1 MSLMWWTAERRFEM
15 PDVISCSR
23 TTNHSFNL
31 RGKIKDQP
39 QVSWSRDSMMSWHA
53 LAIRVKH
60 ASMQTCWPRL
70 RLLINALSCEIVTWM
85 VAKLTGR
92 RRRRGEGGRRTIPWH
107 CTKLIRLAC
116 GTQPTHK
123 LEWKLMTP
131 WKRLVTSEDDSV
143 MLVRHLEL
151 CGEERWCDLQMSMM
165 KRRDRCD
172 RQRLLSFVRPMISN
186 GEASWQH
193 ASERTTDSEWPE
205 RSSGKGVM
213 VLNSWRKIGPT
224 VNSLIVKV
232 VITDSESKRDRD
244 VGEPII

>member
-1 MSLMWWTAERRFEM
+1 MSLMWWTVERRFEM

-92 RRRRGEGGRRTIPWH
+92 RRRRGEGEGERYLDTAQSLFAWRAEPSRLTSLSGSWWRHGSVWWRRKT
-107 CTKLIRLAC
+107 TL
-116 GTQPTHK
+116 
-123 LEWKLMTP
+123 
-131 WKRLVTSEDDSV
+131 
-143 MLVRHLEL
+143 
-151 CGEERWCDLQMSMM
+151 WCY
-165 KRRDRCD
+165 C
-172 RQRLLSFVRPMISN
+172 
-186 GEASWQH
+186 A
-193 ASERTTDSEWPE
+193 
-205 RSSGKGVM
+205 
-213 VLNSWRKIGPT
+213 VLNCAERKGD
-224 VNSLIVKV
+224 
-232 VITDSESKRDRD
+232 VICKWVWWKEETDVTGS
-244 VGEPII
+244 GF